1 MSDSTSSKF
10 LSIFSPEGKLHQI
23 ENTYNAVKN
32 YGLTTVA
39 IRGTDSVVVCAE
51 KKVPDKLIVKDSV
64 TNIFKITDT
73 IGVIVTGSVT
83 DAKSLITQYRMMA
96 AEYKFKYGY
105 HIPVHV
111 LASRASERN
120 QFATQFV
127 GIRSMRC
134 VFTFVGIDEEKGPQ
148 VFKVD
153 PSGFC
158 VGYKAIAAGTK
169 EQDAINYL
177 EKQYKKKKEGWSR
190 DEAIQTA
197 IMCLQNVISTDF
209 KSNELEIGIATADDI
224 FFRTLTEEEIEHHL
238 NTIAD
243 MN

>member
-1 MSDSTSSKF
+1 MSVSHKF

-39 IRGTDSVVVCAE
+39 VRGTDCVVVCTQ
-51 KKVPDKLIVKDSV
+51 KKVPDKLIVKESV
-64 TNIFKITDT
+64 SNIFKITDT

-83 DAKSLITQYRMMA
+83 DAKSLITYYRMIA
-96 AEYKFKYGY
+96 AEFKFKYGY
-105 HIPVHV
+105 HIPVQV
-111 LASRASERN
+111 LAKKVSERN
-120 QFATQFV
+120 QLATQFV

-134 VFTFVGIDEEKGPQ
+134 IFTIVGIDEEKGPQ
-148 VFKVD
+148 VFKID

-169 EQDAINYL
+169 DQDAINYL
-177 EKQYKKKKEGWSR
+177 EKQYKKKPEGWTT
-190 DEAIQTA
+190 DEAVQTA

-209 KSNELEIGIATADDI
+209 KSNEIEIGIATSENI
-224 FFRTLTEEEIEHHL
+224 FFRTLTEEEIEKHL
-238 NTIAD
+238 NSIAD

>member
-1 MSDSTSSKF
+1 MSMTHKF
-10 LSIFSPEGKLHQI
+10 LSVFSPEGKLHQI

-39 IRGTDSVVVCAE
+39 VRGVDSVVVCTQ

-64 TNIFKITDT
+64 TNIFKITDS
-73 IGVIVTGSVT
+73 IGVMVTGSVT
-83 DAKSLITQYRMMA
+83 DAKSLITYYRMKA
-96 AEYKFKYGY
+96 AEFKFQNGY

-111 LASRASERN
+111 MAKIASERN
-120 QFATQFV
+120 QLATQFV
-127 GIRSMRC
+127 GLRSMRC

-153 PSGFC
+153 PSGFSM
-158 VGYKAIAAGTK
+158 GYKAVAAGTK

-177 EKQYKKKKEGWSR
+177 EKQYKKTEGKWNK
-190 DEAIQTA
+190 DEAVQAA

-209 KSNELEIGIATADDI
+209 KSNELEIGIATSDDI
-224 FFRTLTEEEIEHHL
+224 FFRKLTEEEIEAQL
-238 NTIAD
+238 NAIAD
-243 MN
+243 LN

>member
-1 MSDSTSSKF
+1 MSLSHKF
-10 LSIFSPEGKLHQI
+10 LSIFSPDGKLQQI

-39 IRGTDSVVVCAE
+39 VRGTDCVVVCTQ

-64 TNIFKITDT
+64 TNIFKINDN

-83 DAKSLITQYRMMA
+83 DAKSMITYYRMVA
-96 AEYKFKYGY
+96 AQFKFKYGY

-111 LASRASERN
+111 LAKKAAERN
-120 QFATQFV
+120 QLATQFV
-127 GIRSMRC
+127 GLRSMRC
-134 VFTFVGIDEEKGPQ
+134 VFTFVGIDEERGPQ

-158 VGYKAIAAGTK
+158 MGYKAIAAGTK
-169 EQDAINYL
+169 DQDAINYL
-177 EKQYKKKKEGWSR
+177 EKQYKKKSDGWST
-190 DEAIQTA
+190 DEAVETA

-209 KSNELEIGIATADDI
+209 KANEIEIGIATTDNI
-224 FFRTLTEEEIEHHL
+224 FFRKLTEAEIDAHL

-243 MN
+243 KN